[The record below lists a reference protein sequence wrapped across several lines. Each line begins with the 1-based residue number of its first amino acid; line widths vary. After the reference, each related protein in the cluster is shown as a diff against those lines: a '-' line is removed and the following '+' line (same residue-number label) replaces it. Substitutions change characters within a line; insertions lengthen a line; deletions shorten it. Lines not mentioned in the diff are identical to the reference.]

1 MNSEVFIP
9 FCEYELLSYST
20 LNYNI
25 QSSKPGDPTQAP
37 TKAPTVPVVTA
48 VPSLNPT
55 LEPSVDFPSSSPSV
69 SPSANPSFLSS
80 GNVHVS
86 YYDVSLEFL
95 PDEGLKSLTPY
106 TAGYVEN
113 IDFQLGSGGF
123 ATSGRDE
130 NVAALFDGKSQ
141 PINSF
146 MVRV

>member
-1 MNSEVFIP
+1 MNNEVFIP
-9 FCEYELLSYST
+9 FCEYKLHSYST
-20 LNYNI
+20 LKCDI
-25 QSSKPGDPTQAP
+25 QSPKPGDPTQAP
-37 TKAPTVPVVTA
+37 TKAPTVPVVTD

-69 SPSANPSFLSS
+69 SPSAKPSFLSS

-123 ATSGRDE
+123 ANSGRGE
-130 NVAALFDGKSQ
+130 NVAALFDGKS
-141 PINSF
+141 
-146 MVRV
+146 